1 MVITVVKKKQFWV
14 VITVV
19 KEGQF
24 WAVIY
29 TVIKKRQF

>member
-19 KEGQF
+19 EEGQF

-29 TVIKKRQF
+29 MVIKKRQF